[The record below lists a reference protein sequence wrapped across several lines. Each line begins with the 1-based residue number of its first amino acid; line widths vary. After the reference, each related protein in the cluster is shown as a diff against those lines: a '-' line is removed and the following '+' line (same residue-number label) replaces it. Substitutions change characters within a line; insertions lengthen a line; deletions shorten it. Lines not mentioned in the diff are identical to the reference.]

1 MSQFYFL
8 KNDRYIQIKTIDKY
22 FIFSICTIY
31 FVKYYAQELNL
42 NLIQYYNNMHINKT
56 FIIFFV
62 SSELAAE
69 LFTEVK
75 SGHTLEKLDV
85 EEASKIS
92 RNACVSPC
100 SLVLA
105 LLYIERLKN
114 CNPEYLHQVA
124 PSELFLVSLVIVF

>member
-1 MSQFYFL
+1 M
-8 KNDRYIQIKTIDKY
+8 IH
-22 FIFSICTIY
+22 
-31 FVKYYAQELNL
+31 EL
-42 NLIQYYNNMHINKT
+42 ISFT
-56 FIIFFV
+56 F
-62 SSELAAE
+62 SELAAE

-85 EEASKIS
+85 EEASRIS

-114 CNPEYLHQVA
+114 CNPEYLLQVA
-124 PSELFLVSLVIVF
+124 PSELFLVSLVIYGFFIWQQL

>member
-1 MSQFYFL
+1 MIHELIF
-8 KNDRYIQIKTIDKY
+8 
-22 FIFSICTIY
+22 FIF
-31 FVKYYAQELNL
+31 
-42 NLIQYYNNMHINKT
+42 
-56 FIIFFV
+56 
-62 SSELAAE
+62 SELAAE

-75 SGHTLEKLDV
+75 NGHTLEKLDV
-85 EEASKIS
+85 EEASRIS

-124 PSELFLVSLVIVF
+124 PSELFLVSLVIDCGISIIVIFLTSVKWIFINDY